1 MGNGPNIRE
10 FIEFKNKADKFFKV
24 VEHWKTRMLFES
36 INDKD
41 FFIEINNI
49 IDTVNNVIK
58 PIDMENIFNSNM
70 KKSKYYLELSK
81 SEQDFD
87 TKYFL
92 IPIFS
97 LEISNMQ

>member
-41 FFIEINNI
+41 FFFFIFG
-49 IDTVNNVIK
+49 D
-58 PIDMENIFNSNM
+58 ENDGYVLCFFFADG
-70 KKSKYYLELSK
+70 YLEDK
-81 SEQDFD
+81 
-87 TKYFL
+87 
-92 IPIFS
+92 
-97 LEISNMQ
+97 